1 MQILR
6 RLAPRPHKGEEMK
19 SVEIT
24 ITLPAIIFEW
34 LKHRANQENRS
45 VSGMARH
52 AITTYLGQKEGKN
65 NLNMPPESVIDT

>member
-1 MQILR
+1 MPVLW
-6 RLAPRPHKGEEMK
+6 RLAPRAPKGEKMK

-24 ITLPAIIFEW
+24 ITIPALLAEW
-34 LKHRANQENRS
+34 LRHRARQENRS

>member
-1 MQILR
+1 
-6 RLAPRPHKGEEMK
+6 MK

-24 ITLPAIIFEW
+24 VTVPVLLAEW
-34 LKHRANQENRS
+34 LRHRAVQENRS

-65 NLNMPPESVIDT
+65 NLNMPPESVERD